1 MTRTGETSPHD
12 FRRTETLER
21 VHQHA
26 ISAVFEAFARS
37 GGASLSTVL
46 RQPCTLALQSTEQI
60 SWTDLAESF
69 GDGTHFFT
77 FSLPPLAGTA
87 VLTLPTVQALAMV
100 DLRLAGTGDDDYP
113 DRVLTEIEQE
123 LLAPVISGL
132 LDELARTLSR
142 LQETTP
148 TLGAQESNVQF
159 VAVAT
164 PTEMCLV
171 ARFSCELMEREATE
185 FVLCLPFTTVRQ
197 LVEAMYS
204 GPSRDSGDGTTSS
217 ERLARQRLQE
227 VPLELILQFPSF
239 TTTPKALLNL
249 GVGDELHLGYPTDR
263 PLEVRAEGV
272 LVALATIG
280 RSGVRKACSITEEVL

>member
-1 MTRTGETSPHD
+1 MTRSRETSPHD

-21 VHQHA
+21 VHHHA
-26 ISAVFEAFARS
+26 IGAVFEAFARTS
-37 GGASLSTVL
+37 GASLSAVL
-46 RQPCTLALQSTEQI
+46 RQPCTLALQSMEQVT
-60 SWTDLAESF
+60 WEDLAVSF
-69 GDGTHFFT
+69 GEGTHFFT

-87 VLTLPTVQALAMV
+87 LLTLPTVQALAMV
-100 DLRLAGTGDDDYP
+100 DLRLAGTGEEEYP

-132 LDELARTLSR
+132 LDELAKTLAR
-142 LQETTP
+142 LQATTP
-148 TLGAQESNVQF
+148 KLGVQESNIQF
-159 VAVAT
+159 VTVASAS
-164 PTEMCLV
+164 EMCLA
-171 ARFSCELMEREATE
+171 ARFSFELMEREPTE
-185 FVLCLPFTTVRQ
+185 IVLCLPFTTVRQ
-197 LVEAMYS
+197 LVEVMY
-204 GPSRDSGDGTTSS
+204 GRPSGDGTTPS
-217 ERLARQRLQE
+217 ERFARQRLQE

-249 GVGDELHLGYPTDR
+249 GVGDELHLGFSTDR